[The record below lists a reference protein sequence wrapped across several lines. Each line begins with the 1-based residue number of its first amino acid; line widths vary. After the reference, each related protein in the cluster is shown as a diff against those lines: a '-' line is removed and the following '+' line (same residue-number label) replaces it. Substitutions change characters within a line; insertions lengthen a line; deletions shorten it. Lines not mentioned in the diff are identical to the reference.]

1 MNAADYLSRHPTQS
15 TSVTS
20 KHSQL
25 AEEFVR
31 YLTDNAVLKAM
42 TLNEIVNCTQKYSDL
57 QTVITA
63 FNTNKWDKSYEN
75 SVLNTFSKLRYEL
88 TLVPVNDS
96 EILLHD
102 NRIVIPRIYKC
113 V

>member
-31 YLTDNAVLKAM
+31 YLTDNAVPKAM
-42 TLNEIVNCTQKYSDL
+42 TLNKIISCTQKDSDL
-57 QTVITA
+57 QTIITA
-63 FNTNKWDKSYEN
+63 FKTNKWDKSYEN
-75 SVLNTFSKLRYEL
+75 SVLNTFSKLRYKL
-88 TLVPVNDS
+88 TLVT
-96 EILLHD
+96 L
-102 NRIVIPRIYKC
+102 
-113 V
+113 